1 MRFDFICK
9 NAEKKRDQLLRAP
22 SSVGR
27 YNSTR
32 IDEGR
37 KCWLIFA
44 IKMKARAKVGR
55 EEEGPLR
62 DPGFELLLG
71 GSARVVRG

>member
-1 MRFDFICK
+1 MKFDFIAK
-9 NAEKKRDQLLRAP
+9 IKDKKRDQLLIAP

-32 IDEGR
+32 VDEGT
-37 KCWLIFA
+37 KCCILLT
-44 IKMKARAKVGR
+44 KKKRARAEVGR
-55 EEEGPLR
+55 EEEGPPC
-62 DPGFELLLG
+62 DPGYELLVR